1 MRRTEGL
8 DLVAL
13 HREAEKLRA
22 QTMRKGFQAL
32 GRMIAG
38 LFGSKG
44 VPHGGHHAGV

>member
-1 MRRTEGL
+1 MRRNEGF

-22 QTMRKGFQAL
+22 QTMRKGFLAL
-32 GRMIAG
+32 VRMIAG